1 MRNITYKYKV
11 GDIVVLKPEHQPE
24 VEIPYVGSKIRVG
37 LVKIIDCRDYDG
49 PTYKFEGLDGY
60 YQEACIECLVE
71 EAKDED

>member
-11 GDIVVLKPEHQPE
+11 GDIVVLKPEHQPII
-24 VEIPYVGSKIRVG
+24 VIDWTDTKVKVST
-37 LVKIIDCRDYDG
+37 VKIIDRRDYNC

-71 EAKDED
+71 EAKKDV